1 MEGEMLVDFAKRME
15 MGVVNRYFKKTE
27 KHRMTYKRGEWK
39 AQLDHIL
46 CRWCNEKDWR
56 LQGGDRRECS
66 RTSSNVSMND
76 DSGDEEEYK
85 GGEYDE
91 MVEDEKEN
99 YCEDF
104 IERLK

>member
-1 MEGEMLVDFAKRME
+1 
-15 MGVVNRYFKKTE
+15 
-27 KHRMTYKRGEWK
+27 
-39 AQLDHIL
+39 
-46 CRWCNEKDWR
+46 
-56 LQGGDRRECS
+56 
-66 RTSSNVSMND
+66 MND